1 MSTQQRRRE
10 WSEIDISQ
18 LRRLYATTPTA
29 DIARQLDRS
38 ASAVYGKAYAL
49 GLEKSPGYLASE
61 AAGRLQQGDQRGA
74 GTRFQRGSAPHN
86 KGLKGWQAGG
96 DSERTRFT
104 KGRKPHNWKPVGS
117 ERQCK
122 DGYLQRKMTDTGY
135 PPRDWKFVHL
145 MLWEQH
151 HGPLPKGHMIK
162 FKNGDKRD
170 IRIDNLE
177 CISRADNMRQNNI
190 HRLPKEL
197 VEVCQLKGRLTRQ
210 INKRSPKREQREKQ
224 N

>member
-1 MSTQQRRRE
+1 MNAKQRRE
-10 WSEIDISQ
+10 WSERETAL
-18 LRRLYATTPTA
+18 LRRLYASTPTA
-29 DIARQLDRS
+29 EIARQLKRS
-38 ASAVYGKAYAL
+38 VSAVYGKADAL
-49 GLEKSPGYLASE
+49 GLKKSPGYLASD
-61 AAGRLQQGDQRGA
+61 AAGRIQKGDNRGE
-74 GTRFQRGSAPHN
+74 GSRFKKGAQPHN
-86 KGLKGWQAGG
+86 KGVKGWQAGG
-96 DSERTRFT
+96 KSERTQFP
-104 KGRKPHNWKPVGS
+104 KGQKPHNWKPVGS

-122 DGYLQRKMTDTGY
+122 DGYLQRKVTDTGY

-151 HGPLPKGHMIK
+151 HGALPKGHMIK

-190 HRLPKEL
+190 HRLPKAL
-197 VEVCQLKGRLTRQ
+197 VEVCQLKGRVTRQ